1 MEKEILYEGSPS
13 PKIDLGT
20 YIYCGAAC
28 LFLIIVDCIMGEA
41 ILSWLLPIPIAIAI
55 VQYIKTK
62 HERTTISTKEIVS
75 EHGVFSKRTDEL
87 LLKRVTDVRLSEP
100 FWHRILG
107 LSAIIVSTTDVTD
120 GKFKLR
126 GVPNGKQLWNRLR
139 DAVAEERKSVVEN
152 ELRHVK

>member
-20 YIYCGAAC
+20 YIYCGVAC
-28 LFLIIVDCIMGEA
+28 LVFIILDCSMGET
-41 ILSWLLPIPIAIAI
+41 LFTWLLPIPIIIAI
-55 VQYIKTK
+55 VRYIKTK
-62 HERTTISTKEIVS
+62 HERSIISTKDIIS
-75 EHGVFSKRTDEL
+75 EHGVFSRRTDEL

-107 LSAIIVSTTDVTD
+107 LSTIVISTTDVTD
-120 GKFKLR
+120 GKLKLR
-126 GVPNGKQLWNRLR
+126 GIPNGKQLWNKLR
-139 DAVAEERKSVVEN
+139 DFVAEERKNVIEN